1 LRGNFLGRKS
11 EIQWFLD
18 GLREFAPEAWRAFAG
33 HIPEAERGDLLEAYW
48 QRLMD
53 PNPAVHLPAARA
65 WSVYEG
71 SCSTL
76 LPSPE
81 TVRAFSA
88 DSLALGLARLEAHY
102 FRNDIFLPV
111 DFLID
116 NVDRIRKIP
125 TLIVQGRYDLVC
137 PIRSADDLTRVWP
150 EAKYVIVPD
159 AGHSA
164 METGTRTALVAGMEA
179 FKTVA

>member
-1 LRGNFLGRKS
+1 
-11 EIQWFLD
+11 
-18 GLREFAPEAWRAFAG
+18 
-33 HIPEAERGDLLEAYW
+33 
-48 QRLMD
+48 MD
-53 PNPAVHLPAARA
+53 PNPAVNLTAARA

-76 LPSPE
+76 LTSPE

-88 DSLALGLARLEAHY
+88 DTLALGLARMEAHY
-102 FRNDIFLPV
+102 FRNDIFLPE
-111 DFLID
+111 DFLIN
-116 NVDRIRKIP
+116 NVDRVRHIP

-137 PIRSADDLTRVWP
+137 PIRSADDLTRAWP